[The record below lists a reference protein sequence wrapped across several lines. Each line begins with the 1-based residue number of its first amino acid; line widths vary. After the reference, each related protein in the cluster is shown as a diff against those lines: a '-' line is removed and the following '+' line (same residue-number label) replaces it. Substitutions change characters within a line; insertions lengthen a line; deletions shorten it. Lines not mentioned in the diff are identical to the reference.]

1 MKRILLLTLGICLVA
16 VSAPA
21 STVLDFTQP
30 QYNPGVNQPTKTVFD
45 VLGDIDIT
53 FTAQG
58 EAGSNPSLSW
68 FTSTNPDSSGGN
80 DGFGVI
86 NGGGYEYDEIEL
98 PEIFLIEFSDTV
110 VAHSFDLTDYFIE
123 QRSGSPYSET
133 GLYSINGGAWEDFHS
148 ADTSSGNG
156 LFTLALNKQLDSI
169 AFTALG
175 DIAGSQDHEFS
186 VAGAEVSAVPIPSA
200 ILLLGS
206 GLIGLAGIRK
216 KFKR

>member
-16 VSAPA
+16 VGAQA
-21 STVLDFTQP
+21 STVLDFTHP
-30 QYNPGVNQPTKTVFD
+30 QYNPGVNQDTKTVFD
-45 VLGDIDIT
+45 VLGDIDIK

-123 QRSGSPYSET
+123 QRSGSPYSEH
-133 GLYSINGGAWEDFHS
+133 GLYSINGGGWISFP

-156 LFTLALNKQLDSI
+156 LFTLILNTQLDSI
-169 AFTALG
+169 ALTALG
-175 DIAGSQDHEFS
+175 LGEEGQDHEFS